1 MSALY
6 EEHHLWLFH
15 WLCKKLQCREDA
27 ADTTQDTFFRLFSF
41 GDLAQIKQ
49 PRAFLVTTA
58 SRLMIDDSRRK
69 AVEQRYLEAY
79 VQSRSEDDAVPS
91 AETLTMITDT
101 LLMVAQVLDDLPE
114 KPRLA
119 FLMSR
124 LEGMKYA
131 EIAKE
136 LDVSVASIKKYIAT
150 AMVHC
155 YRVLGSTDDLLA

>member
-1 MSALY
+1 
-6 EEHHLWLFH
+6 
-15 WLCKKLQCREDA
+15 
-27 ADTTQDTFFRLFSF
+27 
-41 GDLAQIKQ
+41 
-49 PRAFLVTTA
+49 
-58 SRLMIDDSRRK
+58 
-69 AVEQRYLEAY
+69 
-79 VQSRSEDDAVPS
+79 
-91 AETLTMITDT
+91 MITDT

-155 YRVLGSTDDLLA
+155 YRVLGSADDLLA